1 MNNRLIFCILILIV
15 GKVAATRVDEL
26 PGDQLENVT
35 VARSIE
41 VHDDWQY
48 SVSKAENAVVQVIA
62 QVAEFNWLQPFKS
75 PEQKQGAG
83 SGFIIDEEGHLLTN
97 YHVVEEATSAY
108 VYVPALGRQYLG
120 VDIIGRCPESDIA
133 LLKLHEDA
141 LVLLKQ
147 ILGKVPTLTLGD
159 SDALYHTEP
168 VLALGYPL
176 GQRYIKSTVGEI
188 AGREFRE
195 GKVYMHITAP
205 INPGNSGGPLLNKR
219 GEVVGINSAGVPNA
233 QNVGYIVP
241 INDVKII
248 KDDLYSMKL
257 LAKAKLGI
265 GFNNSTPE
273 HAQYLGN
280 PLPSGLF
287 INYVEAGSIADTMGV
302 KAGDMIYEI
311 NGYKLDHYGDVH
323 VGWRISTKVSF
334 VELLMRF
341 TMGQG
346 INLVVYRNGERLELA
361 GIIEPKDKKPI
372 RQIFP
377 EVEREEVDYEMFG
390 GMCIM
395 QLRDNHFYY
404 VKTLELAQFAKPE
417 NCQKNVLVVTNLLP
431 GSIIN
436 KVDCISPGFLIETI
450 NGEPVST
457 LAELRNALQKSLTT
471 GLVAITT
478 YEKRATVI
486 SFEKMLQDETRLSQ
500 AYMVPITPVI
510 RTLMNNFR
518 SS

>member
-1 MNNRLIFCILILIV
+1 MNFKIVFIFLVLV
-15 GKVAATRVDEL
+15 GQLHANSIEPATPVE
-26 PGDQLENVT
+26 T
-35 VARSIE
+35 VEDATITRSI
-41 VHDDWQY
+41 VASDDWQY
-48 SVSKAENAVVQVIA
+48 PVSKAQNAVVQVIA

-75 PEQKQGAG
+75 PEPKQGAG
-83 SGFIIDEEGHLLTN
+83 SGFIIDEEGHILTN
-97 YHVVEEATSAY
+97 YHVVEEATSAF
-108 VYVPALGRQYLG
+108 VYIPEFGRQYLG
-120 VDIIGRCPESDIA
+120 VDIIGRCPESDVA
-133 LLKLHEDA
+133 LLKLHDDA
-141 LVLLKQ
+141 LLLVKQ
-147 ILGKVPTLTLGD
+147 TLGKVPTLALGD

-219 GEVVGINSAGVPNA
+219 GEVVGINSAGVPGA

-248 KDDLYSMKL
+248 KDDLYGMKL
-257 LAKAKLGI
+257 LSKARLGI
-265 GFNNSTPE
+265 GFNNSTLE

-287 INYVEAGSIADTMGV
+287 INYVEDGSIAHSMGLQ
-302 KAGDMIYEI
+302 AGDMIYEM

-323 VGWRISTKVSF
+323 VGWSISSKVSF

-341 TMGQG
+341 TFGQKLT
-346 INLVVYRNGERLELA
+346 LVVYRNGERLELS
-361 GIIEPKDKKPI
+361 GIIEPRDKKPI

-377 EVEREEVDYEMFG
+377 EVEREEIDYEMFG
-390 GMCIM
+390 GMCVM

-404 VKTLELAQFAKPE
+404 VKTLELAQFARPE
-417 NCQKNVLVVTNLLP
+417 NSKKNVLVVTNVLP
-431 GSIIN
+431 GSIIS
-436 KVDCISPGFLIETI
+436 KVDCIAPGFLIDTV
-450 NGEPVST
+450 NGESVST

-486 SFEKMLQDETRLSQ
+486 SFEKMLQDEARISQ
-500 AYMVPITPVI
+500 AYMVPITPVVRSLI
-510 RTLMNNFR
+510 NNYKN
-518 SS
+518 